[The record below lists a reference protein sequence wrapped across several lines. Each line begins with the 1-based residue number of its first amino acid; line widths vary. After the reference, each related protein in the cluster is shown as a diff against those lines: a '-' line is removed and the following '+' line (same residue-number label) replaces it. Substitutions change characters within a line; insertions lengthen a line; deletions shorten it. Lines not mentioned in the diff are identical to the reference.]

1 MNHAKRV
8 EFLLSIGEEI
18 TTQKELVNLLN
29 AMDSPLCY
37 DGFEPSGR
45 MHIAQGLLKTLF
57 VRKMTEA
64 GCVVL
69 LWIADWFAKL
79 NNKMDGDLEKIR
91 TVGKYMIEIW
101 RACGMPVDKVN
112 FVWASE
118 EINKYPD
125 KYWALVMDI
134 CSTFT
139 ITRLKRCTKILGRK
153 CAEDDVDTL
162 VSQARNIVKEMNAK
176 SEETSAIGEEKD
188 GIEEKNYDSSNTSDT
203 TTETTNTD
211 FDGQT
216 EVEKLQAKI
225 KNLETEVVNL
235 KSKLKEASEY
245 YEQALTAIQ
254 NENMPTSYLLYA
266 AMQCADIYYLGAD
279 ICQLG
284 MDQRKVNILA
294 REYHDHLFNNKSK
307 QKLLKFRLKPIIV
320 SHHMLMGLKEG
331 QEKMSK
337 SDPES
342 AIFMEDTVE
351 DVNRKIKRA
360 FCRPKE
366 IEGNPVID
374 YYKHII
380 FPYLEIDNNALT
392 IDKKEWGGV
401 KTYSKYSDFE
411 KDYLAGDLHPAD
423 IKPKLSSEIN
433 KLLEPVRNHF
443 TTNKEAKDLFEK
455 VKKFKI
461 TK

>member
-18 TTQKELVNLLN
+18 TTQRELVNLLN
-29 AMDSPLCY
+29 AMPSPLCY

-79 NNKMDGDLEKIR
+79 NNKMDGDMEKIK

-118 EINKYPD
+118 EINKAPD

-139 ITRLKRCTKILGRK
+139 VTRLKRCTKILGRK
-153 CAEDDVDTL
+153 CCEEDVETL
-162 VSQARNIVKEMNAK
+162 VSKARAIIKEMTQNEPQATTK
-176 SEETSAIGEEKD
+176 ENEAEN
-188 GIEEKNYDSSNTSDT
+188 EKNDPEKNDQ
-203 TTETTNTD
+203 N
-211 FDGQT
+211 
-216 EVEKLQAKI
+216 EVEM
-225 KNLETEVVNL
+225 L
-235 KSKLKEASEY
+235 KSKINNLENEISNLRSKLKDASAFYEEALE
-245 YEQALTAIQ
+245 TIQ

-307 QKLLKFRLKPIIV
+307 QKLLNFRLKPIIV

-337 SDPES
+337 SDPDS
-342 AIFMEDTVE
+342 AIFMEDTIE

-366 IEGNPVID
+366 IEGNPIMD
-374 YYKHII
+374 YYRHII
-380 FPYLEIDNNALT
+380 FPYLEIDNKTLS
-392 IDKKEWGGV
+392 IDKKEWGGM
-401 KTYSKYSDFE
+401 KTYSKYSEFE
-411 KDYLAGDLHPAD
+411 KDYLSGDLHPAD
-423 IKPKLSSEIN
+423 IKPKLASEIN
-433 KLLEPVRNHF
+433 KLLEPVRTHF
-443 TTNKEAKDLFEK
+443 TTNKEAKELFEK